1 MAEYRVTGLSPDVIA
16 ELVAE
21 LEPVWHEQHQ
31 ARLTARPWQRAVG
44 AGAKHK
50 FVFIDRLLATLVS
63 LRHGTTHD
71 VLACWFGVDRS
82 TITRAIGEVRPPLA
96 QRGCTVA
103 QGIRLRTLGEVIEY
117 LGADGTG
124 IIDGTEV
131 RVRRPAVG
139 RNGRDEIVSGKTKQ
153 NAVKTLVVTDAEG
166 RVLFCSPVWPGSFA
180 DITQARQLGL
190 AQLPADGAILEILA
204 DAGYQG
210 MGAQTGGHVLT
221 PPHRKFKKNAPA
233 WYEERHEQQREAHSS
248 RRIRVEHGIA
258 HLKNWRALAR
268 HLGRREHMSDIV
280 QAIAA
285 LLSHQQ
291 TATRGHSLHS
301 SIALDVPP
309 PTLHEVVSC
318 DVLGAVT
325 GTASHEEAQPRT
337 PRACREAL
345 RGKSVE
351 DGNSPL
357 PQC

>member
-1 MAEYRVTGLSPDVIA
+1 MVGAGARELIVAEYRITGLSPTVIA

-21 LEPVWHEQHQ
+21 VGPLWHELHQ
-31 ARLTARPWQRAVG
+31 ARLSARPRQRAVG

-82 TITRAIGEVRPPLA
+82 TITRAIGEVRPLLA

-103 QGIRLRTLGEVIEY
+103 RGIRLRTLAELIEY
-117 LGADGTG
+117 LGAGGTG

-131 RVRRPAVG
+131 RVRRPAAG
-139 RNGRDEIVSGKTKQ
+139 RKDRDTFVSGKTKQ
-153 NAVKTLVVTDAEG
+153 NAVKSMILTDAEG
-166 RVLFCSPVWPGSFA
+166 RVLFCSPVRRGSCA

-190 AQLPADGAILEILA
+190 AQLLADGPFLEILA

-210 MGAQTGGHVLT
+210 MGAQTGGRVLT

-233 WYEERHEQQREAHSS
+233 WYEERHEQQRKAHSS

-258 HLKNWRALAR
+258 HLKNWRALAQ
-268 HLGRREHMSDIV
+268 HLGRRQHMSDIV

-291 TATRGHSLHS
+291 TAT
-301 SIALDVPP
+301 LDHG
-309 PTLHEVVSC
+309 LQ
-318 DVLGAVT
+318 G
-325 GTASHEEAQPRT
+325 
-337 PRACREAL
+337 
-345 RGKSVE
+345 
-351 DGNSPL
+351 
-357 PQC
+357 